1 MPAQWSPNDRP
12 LFTVDCPIVC
22 KEKDMISERLRL
34 HTCTVATVTFSSEQ
48 TPLDGFCCEYIK
60 ARHAPLVDPR

>member
-1 MPAQWSPNDRP
+1 
-12 LFTVDCPIVC
+12 
-22 KEKDMISERLRL
+22 MISERLRL

-48 TPLDGFCCEYIK
+48 TPLDGFCCEYSK